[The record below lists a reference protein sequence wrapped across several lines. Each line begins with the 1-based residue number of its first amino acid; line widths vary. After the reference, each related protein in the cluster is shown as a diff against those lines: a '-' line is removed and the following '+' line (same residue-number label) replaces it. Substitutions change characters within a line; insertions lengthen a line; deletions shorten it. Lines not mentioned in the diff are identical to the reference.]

1 LAGPIKSKTSKS
13 KEPCAHDFK
22 GLYTNEFEEE
32 NLTLEKIL
40 KSMMVPKVSVKLLPK
55 TMSTW

>member
-1 LAGPIKSKTSKS
+1 VLAGPIKSKTSKS
-13 KEPCAHDFK
+13 KEPCTHDFK

-40 KSMMVPKVSVKLLPK
+40 KSMAKVPVKLQTLRAE
-55 TMSTW
+55 